1 MGILQRFSDVM
12 SANLNSLL
20 SGVEQKNA
28 EKLLEKYL
36 DDARSNLEELKAET
50 AGVVAD
56 EMAAGRRVTAAS
68 EEITKYDRY
77 AEQAVMAGND
87 DDARKFLAAKA
98 AAVSKKA
105 DLETAY
111 QQARQNSDKMR
122 EMTKKLTGDISEAQ
136 GRMGELRA
144 KLAVAESKEK
154 MEDLSRKIAG
164 KGEMSGFDSMMDAV
178 QHRMDAVDAHSS
190 LNEELSGDSDIKAL
204 EEKYS
209 PHEDG
214 QNGASVENDLAAL
227 KARLGK

>member
-209 PHEDG
+209 PREDG
-214 QNGASVENDLAAL
+214 QNGTSVENDLAAL